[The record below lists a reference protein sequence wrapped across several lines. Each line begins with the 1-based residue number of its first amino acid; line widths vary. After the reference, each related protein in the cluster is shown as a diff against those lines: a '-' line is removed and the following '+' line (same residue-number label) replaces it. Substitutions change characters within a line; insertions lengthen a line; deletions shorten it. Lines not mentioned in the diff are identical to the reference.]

1 LPLSAVFLD
10 TAYAIALAVRSDAH
24 HEQAV
29 ALAKELIGANTRLIT
44 TRAVVLEI
52 GNSLARLRYRKAALQ
67 LLRSLEGDPRVEIV
81 PVSEDL
87 YQRAFQLF
95 RSRPDKEWGITDCLS
110 FVVMQ
115 EQSLTSAL
123 TADAHFQQAG
133 FEALLR

>member
-1 LPLSAVFLD
+1 LSAVFLD

-24 HEQAV
+24 HERAV
-29 ALAKELIGANTRLIT
+29 GLAKELMEAGTRLIT

-52 GNSLARLRYRKAALQ
+52 GNSLARQRYRLAALQ
-67 LLRSLEGDPRVEIV
+67 ILRSLEGDPRIEII

-110 FVVMQ
+110 FVVMH
-115 EQSLTSAL
+115 ERSLTSAL